1 MWVGHGS
8 LYRHFDKLGKE
19 EQVQVLK
26 DALGAYT
33 LHNKP
38 QTLHPQLQTLR
49 NPLPDLALHDGGC
62 TDPCVFLRPATCLLH
77 HATSSVGTGVQCV
90 YVHAYGVRADARG
103 LWKPQGRRTGWT
115 S

>member
-38 QTLHPQLQTLR
+38 QTLHPQLQTR
-49 NPLPDLALHDGGC
+49 ETPS
-62 TDPCVFLRPATCLLH
+62 R
-77 HATSSVGTGVQCV
+77 TSHYTMEAGRT
-90 YVHAYGVRADARG
+90 RAC
-103 LWKPQGRRTGWT
+103 